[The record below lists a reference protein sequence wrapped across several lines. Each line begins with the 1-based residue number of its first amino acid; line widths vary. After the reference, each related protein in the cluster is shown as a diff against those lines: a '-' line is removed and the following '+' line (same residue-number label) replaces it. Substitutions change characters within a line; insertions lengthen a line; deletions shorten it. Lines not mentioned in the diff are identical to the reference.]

1 MMPLTEVVKNLILIN
16 VIIFISVKYLL
27 NMFPLEN
34 YFVLFPFQ
42 HESFQ
47 PIQVV
52 SNIFYHASPRHIIS
66 NMIALFFLGPIVE
79 QTLGP
84 KRFLFLYLASGIV
97 GVFAFQLVLGGIL
110 LGASGA
116 VNGVAVALALMYPNL
131 KLTIFPL
138 PFEVKAIYLV
148 FAYLLYDIYLGI
160 INGPGDNIAHLA
172 HIWGAVMGAIL
183 IFKWGLVNK

>member
-1 MMPLTEVVKNLILIN
+1 
-16 VIIFISVKYLL
+16 
-27 NMFPLEN
+27 MFPLEE
-34 YFVLFPFQ
+34 YFVLFPFK

-52 SNIFYHASPRHIIS
+52 SNIFYHASPGHIIS

-84 KRFLFLYLASGIV
+84 KRFLFLYLSSGII
-97 GVFAFQLVLGGIL
+97 GVFAFQIFSGGIL

-131 KLTIFPL
+131 KLTIFPI

-148 FAYLLYDIYLGI
+148 SIYLLYDIYLGFAQYA
-160 INGPGDNIAHLA
+160 GDNIAHTA
-172 HIWGAVMGAIL
+172 HIGGAVMGAIL
-183 IFKWGLVNK
+183 IFRWGLVNK